1 MSARG
6 KSMAKALLRNLRQFE
21 NKIALAICA
30 VLILIGAGLIL
41 KALIGSQFMNSDQS
55 PRKAVLDLPH
65 LKRKNFI
72 PTSPL
77 NPATARPSGGSKQ
90 QVAGAEAE
98 EEENDSTHLNRREEE
113 SVATFLHSFSAFANE
128 SLRHD
133 EWYHQLKNL
142 GLEPEIAENSNEDT
156 GRMLIIRTE
165 KSMEGTRYLHAQ
177 FFEDENGDLFAQH
190 LSFEIRPSS
199 NSEQVA
205 LQKIQEIFGGIGE
218 PTSQSK
224 GFREW
229 KTKNCLTVWM
239 KTMAKEDFENDP
251 DNAYEYPQDVGSIKV
266 AQELDPHCHESEPHQ
281 Q

>member
-1 MSARG
+1 MT
-6 KSMAKALLRNLRQFE
+6 ALS
-21 NKIALAICA
+21 KILKHSKHRLAA
-30 VLILIGAGLIL
+30 AASLVLILIGAGLIL
-41 KALIGSQFMNSDQS
+41 KTLFGSHFGAKDQS
-55 PRKAVLDLPH
+55 RKAVLDLPH

-72 PTSPL
+72 PSAPM
-77 NPATARPSGGSKQ
+77 NPAAARLTGNSNQ
-90 QVAGAEAE
+90 LAAAGVETE
-98 EEENDSTHLNRREEE
+98 EEENDGSQLNRREVE
-113 SVATFLHSFSAFANE
+113 SVATFLHSFSSFANE

-133 EWYHQLKNL
+133 EWFHQLKNL

-177 FFEDENGDLFAQH
+177 FFEDENGDLFPQH

-199 NSEQVA
+199 NSEQIA
-205 LQKIQEIFGGIGE
+205 LQKIQDIFGGIGE

-239 KTMAKEDFENDP
+239 KTMSKEDFENDP